1 MDINRQI
8 KLFEKQAEKYAKRA
22 RKQTADH
29 KWRRKLL
36 HSARGNILEIS
47 VGAGT
52 NFQYYPEDAEV
63 TAVDFSP
70 TMIEQAKGAAA
81 EQTLKVDFMVENV
94 EELDLPSRSFD
105 TVVSTL
111 SMCSY
116 PNPEKVLEKLGTLC
130 KEEGQILLLEH
141 GVSTNRLV
149 SSLQHLMDPLVKK
162 RIGCHVNRDMLKL
175 FDESPLE
182 IKRVESSLL
191 NSIHLV
197 WARPSES

>member
-1 MDINRQI
+1 MDMNRQI
-8 KLFEKQAEKYAKRA
+8 KLFEKQAGKYARRA

-52 NFQYYPEDAEV
+52 NFQYYPEDSAI

-70 TMIEQAKGAAA
+70 TMIEQAKGVAA
-81 EQTLKVDFMVENV
+81 EQNLTVNFLVENV
-94 EELDLPSRSFD
+94 EELNLPAHSFD

-116 PNPEKVLEKLGTLC
+116 PNPEKVLQKLGALC
-130 KEEGQILLLEH
+130 KKDGQILLFEH

-149 SSLQHLMDPLVKK
+149 SRLQNLVDPLVKK

-175 FDESPLE
+175 LE
-182 IKRVESSLL
+182 DSTLQIERVESSLL

-197 WARPSES
+197 WARPSDS